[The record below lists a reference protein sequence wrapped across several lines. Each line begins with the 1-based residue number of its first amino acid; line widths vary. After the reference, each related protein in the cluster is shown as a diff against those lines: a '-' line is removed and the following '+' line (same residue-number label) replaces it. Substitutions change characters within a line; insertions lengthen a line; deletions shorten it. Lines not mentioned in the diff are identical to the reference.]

1 MQSSGRSGRFPIF
14 DREYEKDL
22 MFVLRRQWMITA
34 DRNLWLALQ
43 ATLRGLLDI
52 ISNVKFRRS
61 EEFGCFQM
69 LRGNVFPFR
78 KIWASGDRGYMFTD
92 SEIKDTGV

>member
-1 MQSSGRSGRFPIF
+1 MQSSGRSGRLPIF
-14 DREYEKDL
+14 DREYEKNL
-22 MFVLRRQWMITA
+22 MFVLRRQWMKTA

-52 ISNVKFRRS
+52 IYQTLSKFRRS
-61 EEFGCFQM
+61 EEFGCFHM
-69 LRGNVFPFR
+69 LRGNIFPFR

-92 SEIKDTGV
+92 SEII

>member
-22 MFVLRRQWMITA
+22 MFVLRRQWMKTA

-52 ISNVKFRRS
+52 I
-61 EEFGCFQM
+61 G
-69 LRGNVFPFR
+69 
-78 KIWASGDRGYMFTD
+78 
-92 SEIKDTGV
+92 IKR